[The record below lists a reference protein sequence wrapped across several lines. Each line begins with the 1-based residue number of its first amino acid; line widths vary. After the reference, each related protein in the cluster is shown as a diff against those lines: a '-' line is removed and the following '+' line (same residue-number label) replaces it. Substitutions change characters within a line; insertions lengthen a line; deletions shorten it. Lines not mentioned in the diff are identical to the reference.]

1 MRRSS
6 HLTENREVILSNLST
21 TVTLG
26 KWQGNSYILGDRYTQ
41 VNFAE
46 NIRQLKML
54 RSFAVTLIYRVTAL
68 YRAIKI

>member
-26 KWQGNSYILGDRYTQ
+26 KWQGNSYIQGDRYTQ

-54 RSFAVTLIYRVTAL
+54 RSFAATLIYRVTAI